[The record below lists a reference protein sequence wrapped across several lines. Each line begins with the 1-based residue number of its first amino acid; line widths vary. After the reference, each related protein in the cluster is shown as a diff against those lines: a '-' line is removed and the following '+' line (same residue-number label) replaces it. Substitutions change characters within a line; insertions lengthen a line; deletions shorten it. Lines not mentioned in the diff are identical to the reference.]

1 MVFGLLKDIKNGEYR
16 TIATPNEIASIAADG
31 HTVLVQKGAGEK
43 AGFEDAEYV
52 KAGARLVDTM
62 EEIYAQADFVTKVKE
77 LEPCE
82 FPLLRGGPDHL
93 HLHPPR
99 RTPPGGPGHSGQQVH
114 RLYRRGLP
122 PLRLP
127 QLRGRR

>member
-62 EEIYAQADFVTKVKE
+62 EEIYAQGRLCHQGQGTGA
-77 LEPCE
+77 
-82 FPLLRGGPDHL
+82 LRVPPAAGGPDHL